1 MPKPHEVGFVVVC
14 GNCGHPAIMHGK
26 DGCIA
31 QLDFQPNRWTFCKCR
46 GFTVEEPCA
55 DAQPE
60 PNNGDE
66 S

>member
-1 MPKPHEVGFVVVC
+1 VTVCFGVGQKTLTVT
-14 GNCGHPAIMHGK
+14 GLSGKNLLHGK

-60 PNNGDE
+60 GEDE
-66 S
+66 